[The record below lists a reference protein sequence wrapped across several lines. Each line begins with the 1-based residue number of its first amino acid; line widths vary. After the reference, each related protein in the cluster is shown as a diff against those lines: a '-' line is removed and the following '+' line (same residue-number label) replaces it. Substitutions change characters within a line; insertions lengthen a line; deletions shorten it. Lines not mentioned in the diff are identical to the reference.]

1 MKPKRTILCVDE
13 DERSLSIRKIM
24 LETRGYR
31 VIACSDAGRAV
42 DLMRA
47 GGIDLVLADLMML
60 KLGSAKLVDQ
70 LKSVSP
76 TTPAIIFSGALS
88 RCPDEV
94 LADIFLSKANCSSAQ
109 LLDHI
114 RMALVR
120 KRGPKPAMTSLLQAD
135 SRHSTQTA
143 QNSD

>member
-13 DERSLSIRKIM
+13 DERSLSIRKVT

-31 VIACSDAGRAV
+31 VVACSDPGRAV
-42 DLMRA
+42 DLMKA

-60 KLGSAKLVDQ
+60 KLGSANLVDQ
-70 LKSVSP
+70 LKTISP
-76 TTPAIIFSGALS
+76 ATPAIVFSGALS
-88 RCPDEV
+88 HCPDDV

-120 KRGPKPAMTSLLQAD
+120 KRGPKPVVTSAAAV
-135 SRHSTQTA
+135 SRYAS
-143 QNSD
+143 